1 MIELHAVLSGAVAAG
16 SFVVALFFLRFWR
29 TTGDRFFLY
38 FAMSFALEALNRM
51 VLGALAG
58 SGEDQPAYY
67 LVRLLA
73 YALILIAIIDKN
85 RPRAASRRPEA
96 HE

>member
-1 MIELHAVLSGAVAAG
+1 MNQINTVLSGAVAAG

-38 FAMSFALEALNRM
+38 FAMSFALEAINRA
-51 VLGALAG
+51 VLGMLAG
-58 SGEDQPAYY
+58 SGETQPAYY
-67 LVRLLA
+67 LIRLLA
-73 YALILIAIIDKN
+73 YGLILIAIIDKN
-85 RPRAASRRPEA
+85 RPRRPGRQDGA

>member
-1 MIELHAVLSGAVAAG
+1 MNQFNTVLSGAVAAG

-38 FAMSFALEALNRM
+38 FAMSFALEAVNRA
-51 VLGALAG
+51 VLGMLAG
-58 SGEDQPAYY
+58 AGETQPAYY
-67 LVRLLA
+67 LIRLLA
-73 YALILIAIIDKN
+73 YALILVAIIDKN
-85 RPRAASRRPEA
+85 RPRRLTGQDGG